1 MPQVAAAMRR
11 ADPGGMDSAP
21 ALSWRAAGGSNR
33 TAAHNVVT
41 IFVRTRTMRKIASSL
56 LLLAFA
62 GSVFAA
68 EPQTIE
74 LKDGGKI
81 IVEAKGTMIHLDAAG
96 NRVKMRDGK
105 VMTAKDGSKIMMK
118 NNAIW
123 KTITEHGTLKPGH

>member
-1 MPQVAAAMRR
+1 
-11 ADPGGMDSAP
+11 
-21 ALSWRAAGGSNR
+21 
-33 TAAHNVVT
+33 
-41 IFVRTRTMRKIASSL
+41 MRKLTLPI

-62 GSVFAA
+62 GATFAA

-81 IVEAKGTMIHLDAAG
+81 VVEAKGTMVHIDAAG

-105 VMTAKDGSKIMMK
+105 VMEAKDGTKLMMK

-123 KTITEHGTLKPGH
+123 QTLAVHGTLKPGH

>member
-1 MPQVAAAMRR
+1 
-11 ADPGGMDSAP
+11 
-21 ALSWRAAGGSNR
+21 
-33 TAAHNVVT
+33 
-41 IFVRTRTMRKIASSL
+41 MRKLTLPI

-62 GSVFAA
+62 GAAFAA

-81 IVEAKGTMIHLDAAG
+81 VIEAKGTMVHIDAAG

-105 VMTAKDGSKIMMK
+105 VMEAKDGTKLMMK

-123 KTITEHGTLKPGH
+123 QTLAVHSTLKPGH

>member
-1 MPQVAAAMRR
+1 
-11 ADPGGMDSAP
+11 
-21 ALSWRAAGGSNR
+21 
-33 TAAHNVVT
+33 
-41 IFVRTRTMRKIASSL
+41 MRKIASSL